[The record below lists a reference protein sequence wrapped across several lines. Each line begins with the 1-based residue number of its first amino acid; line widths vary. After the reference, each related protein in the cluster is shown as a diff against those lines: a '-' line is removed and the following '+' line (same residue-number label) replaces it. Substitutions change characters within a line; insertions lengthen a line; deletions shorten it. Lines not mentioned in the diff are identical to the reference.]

1 MFSQKLQDIH
11 TPQALVLTPG
21 GMEGDLR
28 AGHSGEGGWDRTSLR
43 IGHLKDGDRWRAGLH
58 QCGQDGDPPP
68 PTSPPPHGGL
78 MALQGLTP
86 RVSPAGERNVLAHQ
100 ALSALLS

>member
-68 PTSPPPHGGL
+68 
-78 MALQGLTP
+78 
-86 RVSPAGERNVLAHQ
+86 HQ
-100 ALSALLS
+100 PSAARGTDGSTGPDAARLSGR

>member
-28 AGHSGEGGWDRTSLR
+28 GHFGEGGWDRTSLR
-43 IGHLKDGDRWRAGLH
+43 IGHLKDGDRWRAGSH
-58 QCGQDGDPPP
+58 ECGQDGDPHPHP
-68 PTSPPPHGGL
+68 SPPPHGGPV
-78 MALQGLTP
+78 ALQGLTP
-86 RVSPAGERNVLAHQ
+86 CISPAGERNVLAHQ